1 MNNQPFHHA
10 QIARSLPAWSKAL
23 HPDHVKQVLGAA
35 RKDYLDPTGKPYA
48 WYATALPIEQ
58 DAIRRASVE
67 RDRSRQ
73 TLQTL
78 LSPLKSVGDF
88 CRPLLQKRLAIAAPV
103 DQAQYVYQATQ
114 VEQPTLP
121 PNGPSVPTTQLP
133 VIAKGKPQLRSLLEA
148 ALHNFMGPE
157 DTTRMSRLQ
166 LSREQIAGLPE
177 LSLAEFIVHCR
188 TLDLGRQYQDHL
200 SSIFDGA
207 QASQLRSAAIKL
219 RRDEMRLQA
228 RIASAKGLLSRH
240 GAAALH
246 ALSTEGATAT
256 YAGRPLTCWQITL
269 FGIPIN
275 EVMFM
280 APQESDKY
288 DPVMLYIPGA
298 ENQLEE
304 FKSKADS
311 FTTLTKMLLET
322 KERNRW
328 VAFAPQRLQPEL
340 RVRLKRALY
349 ENGNENDGEALIPRQ
364 TVHLDTAIKALPS
377 EPWSTL
383 ESRHLTRLKGDARAI
398 AVPTAD
404 VDAIV
409 RAQQLQHWLELGLT
423 VLGAAAFC
431 IPVLNP
437 LMLTLSAAQVM
448 GSVFE
453 GISAW
458 EDGDNAEAVAQL
470 ESILLNIAVAG
481 AAAGA
486 GVALKS
492 SGFIDAMRS
501 IRIGDEERL
510 WHPSLTGYASE
521 IRMPAMQLADETG
534 LYHVDG
540 RTFVRIDEHLYET
553 QQGADGAWRVLHP
566 QDRQAYSPML
576 EHNASGAWR
585 LAYDS
590 PLEWD
595 RPMLL
600 RRFGGVA
607 QSVDEID
614 LECAWRSTGLEDGV
628 LQHLHVAG
636 KKMPAL
642 LEDALARLDADRQV
656 SQIIDAVRH
665 ARPLA
670 AHKNFALPALLR
682 LPGWPRDHVIQIFEG
697 SERWGASTFYRG
709 QAEALGEVVIQISRS
724 ELESGDLAAVVLSQ
738 MEDPSVLSDAN
749 VIPSERPQALQSRLA
764 EQLEA
769 SWQDLFD
776 KLYPGAQAPATRAVV
791 RLHEQFP
798 GLPRL
803 ACEEIEAHASGL
815 ERQLM
820 NAETGRIPLRVLEEA
835 RRMLARSRLDR
846 AILGLHRPFLAT
858 ADSGLLLE
866 GLQARQPGLSGA
878 DLFNAATADRAEAA
892 RLIGQ
897 QHMPA
902 GVRSPLR
909 LADGRIGYPL
919 SGRGAPRPRAAP
931 PARRL
936 QALYPGL
943 SNGQISEL
951 QAELAQSGDL
961 ATAIRQLEVEQ
972 RTLHRELAQWIDD
985 ADADPLDRAERQ
997 QCAQALRAAWRREG
1011 GAARDTLTLEHMR
1024 LAELPRLSARFPHIR
1039 ALNIRELELQR
1050 LDADY
1055 FERFPR
1061 LEQLSMVG
1069 HPQLSPEA
1077 LYAALRSAP
1086 DLLALQVSDCGLS
1099 ELSSTAR
1106 QALGAMRRLRIL
1118 NLSRN
1123 QLHLEDGQMTFLAT
1137 LRIDELNLNNNQIV
1151 LDQALASRFQD
1162 LINLQVLQL
1171 DFNPLGIAPDL
1182 SYMARLSHL
1191 SLNSC
1196 ELQSWPQGLTTLMSQ
1211 PQYQL
1216 RLLELSFNR
1225 IHNVPDLASV
1235 LRTPYARDLGAGLG
1249 GRSWR
1254 FNYND
1259 LQAQTRA
1266 QLLSIGVSIYE
1277 REPEMAEWQLFWRGN
1292 ATPAQEQLWGAL
1304 FGQGENGELSA
1315 VLESLVQSAET
1326 RRDPEA
1332 LNTRVWA
1339 LLEQAGADA
1348 ELRQALNEVAQAF
1361 PPTCGDAGT
1370 DGFSALEIQVLTHAA
1385 SRDASPLAS
1394 QWRLYRRLFRRAQ
1407 VDRLADRI
1415 ALRRTLR
1422 KAALQ
1427 DADTTGDEITLPRLD
1442 PLDDVLA
1449 APDTVLY
1456 GGLIDDIEIRLALRQ
1471 QLASTLDYPEPSSG
1485 MLYEHV
1491 AMLNDTIRSNVSR
1504 EVMRLDQDPL
1514 SRHAW
1519 LLEQPAWAQS
1529 VRGQNAEQFL
1539 ALTDYWRAGLDYLE
1553 HCLDESNEPVTRLSA
1568 SVITAL
1574 QETLQRPL
1582 LDSRGSLIR
1591 VELNSAQYQ
1600 AAIDALLRE
1609 QKAVEQGLLESI
1621 TRSFE
1626 ATNN

>member
-1 MNNQPFHHA
+1 MSTPPFHHA
-10 QIARSLPAWSKAL
+10 QIVRSLPAWSKEL
-23 HPDHVKQVLGAA
+23 HPDHVKQVLTRA
-35 RKDYLDPTGKPYA
+35 RKDYLDSTGAPYP
-48 WYATALPIEQ
+48 WYAKALPIEQ
-58 DAIRRASVE
+58 DAIRRAVAE
-67 RDRSRQ
+67 RDRSQ
-73 TLQTL
+73 QMLKAL
-78 LSPLKSVGDF
+78 LSPLKGISTV
-88 CRPLLQKRLAIAAPV
+88 CRPLLQQRLAISTSV

-114 VEQPTLP
+114 VEPPTVP
-121 PNGPSVPTTQLP
+121 PGGPSVPTTPLP
-133 VIAKGKPQLRSLLEA
+133 VIAKGQPQLRSLLEA
-148 ALHNFMGPE
+148 ALHNFEGPE
-157 DTTRMSRLQ
+157 DTTRLSRLQ
-166 LSREQIAGLPE
+166 SSAEQITGLPE
-177 LSLAEFIVHCR
+177 LSLADFIGHCR
-188 TLDLGRQYQDHL
+188 ALDLGQKYQDHL
-200 SSIFDGA
+200 SSVYDGT
-207 QASQLRSAAIKL
+207 QASQIRDAAIKA
-219 RRDEMRLQA
+219 RRDEFRLQA
-228 RIASAKGLLSRH
+228 RIASLKGLLSSQN
-240 GAAALH
+240 AAAAH
-246 ALSTEGATAT
+246 ALSAENASADQ
-256 YAGRPLTCWQITL
+256 ALQCSQIL
-269 FGIPIN
+269 LLGVPVH
-275 EVMFM
+275 EVMFISR
-280 APQESDKY
+280 AGSAEDGPAI
-288 DPVMLYIPGA
+288 LYIPGTTDQIREYA
-298 ENQLEE
+298 
-304 FKSKADS
+304 SIADS
-311 FTTLTKMLLET
+311 FTAFKQALLDPQVR
-322 KERNRW
+322 KRLL
-328 VAFAPQRLQPEL
+328 AFVSQSQQPQ
-340 RVRLKRALY
+340 LKVKLMRALY
-349 ENGNENDGEALIPRQ
+349 ENSEDHDGQPLVPRRS
-364 TVHLDTAIKALPS
+364 VHLDIVFTPLPS
-377 EPWSTL
+377 QPWSTL
-383 ESRHLTRLKGDARAI
+383 EARHVARLKSDARSI

-404 VDAIV
+404 IDANV
-409 RAQQLQHWLELGLT
+409 REKQLLHWLDVGMTILN
-423 VLGAAAFC
+423 VAAFF

-437 LMLTLSAAQVM
+437 LMLTLGAAQIM
-448 GSVFE
+448 GSVFQ

-458 EDGDNAEAVAQL
+458 EDGDNAEAIAQL
-470 ESILLNIAVAG
+470 ESVLLNIAVVGAIAG
-481 AAAGA
+481 GGA
-486 GVALKS
+486 VLKA
-492 SGFIDAMRS
+492 SGFIDAMQS

-521 IRMPAMQLADETG
+521 IRMPSMQLADETG

-553 QQGADGAWRVLHP
+553 QQGTDGAWRVLHP
-566 QDRQAYSPML
+566 QDRQAYSPSL

-595 RPMLL
+595 RLMLL
-600 RRFGGVA
+600 RRLGGVA

-670 AHKNFALPALLR
+670 AHNNFALPALLR
-682 LPGWPRDHVIQIFEG
+682 LPGWPQDHVIQIFEG

-724 ELESGDLAAVVLSQ
+724 ELESGDLAGVVLSQ

-769 SWQDLFD
+769 SRQDLFD

-820 NAETGRIPLRVLEEA
+820 TAETGRIPLRVLEEA
-835 RRMLARSRLDR
+835 RRMLARARLDR

-858 ADSGLLLE
+858 ADSGLLIE

-936 QALYPGL
+936 QALYPDL

-961 ATAIRQLEVEQ
+961 ATAISRLQVEQ
-972 RTLHRELAQWIDD
+972 RTLHRELAQWIND
-985 ADADPLDRAERQ
+985 ADADFLDREERQ
-997 QCAQALRAAWRREG
+997 QCAEALRAAWRREG
-1011 GAARDTLTLEHMR
+1011 GAARDTLTLERMR
-1024 LAELPRLSARFPHIR
+1024 VAELPRLSARFPHIR

-1069 HPQLSPEA
+1069 HPQLPPEA

-1086 DLLALQVSDCGLS
+1086 DLLALQVSSCGLS

-1123 QLHLEDGQMTFLAT
+1123 QLRLDDGQMTFLAT
-1137 LRIDELNLNNNQIV
+1137 LRIDELNLSSNRIV

-1162 LINLQVLQL
+1162 LINLQVLKL

-1191 SLNSC
+1191 SLNNC
-1196 ELQSWPQGLTTLMSQ
+1196 GLQSWPQGLTTLMNQ

-1216 RLLELSFNR
+1216 RMLELSFNR
-1225 IHNVPDLASV
+1225 IHSVPDLASV

-1266 QLLSIGVSIYE
+1266 RLLSIGVSIYE
-1277 REPEMAEWQLFWRGN
+1277 REPEMAGWQLFWRGN
-1292 ATPAQEQLWGAL
+1292 ATPAQEQLWEAL

-1315 VLESLVQSAET
+1315 VLESLVQSAEA
-1326 RRDPEA
+1326 RRHPEA

-1427 DADTTGDEITLPRLD
+1427 DAEVTGNEITLPRLD

-1491 AMLNDTIRSNVSR
+1491 AMLNDTIRRNVAR

-1539 ALTDYWRAGLDYLE
+1539 ALTDYWRAGMDYLDY
-1553 HCLDESNEPVTRLSA
+1553 CLDESNEPVTRLSA

-1574 QETLQRPL
+1574 QETLQRPV

-1626 ATNN
+1626 ANNN